1 MGFYLEHLN
10 TRLAE
15 GAARLPAALRER
27 HAAYLRGK
35 QLADGGFPGRD
46 EGADLYYTGF
56 ALRGLAL
63 LDALTPEICERTAEF
78 LKSCLTKSASV
89 VDFYSFLYSI
99 LLVQTGG
106 GPDVLAQSPA
116 DWPERVADTL
126 AQFRTPD
133 GGYNKNPGASSGSTY
148 HSFLVGLCY
157 ELLGRGLPD
166 PEQVRAFVLGR
177 RREDGGFV
185 EVGPMR
191 KSGTNP
197 TAAAIGILQLTAPLS
212 PLGRGA
218 GGEGRS
224 LSPNLPA
231 DDTELTVDF
240 LAGMDSME
248 GGLRA
253 NERIPLADLLST
265 FTGSWTL
272 AQLNALDRL
281 NLLRVYRFAESLQ
294 EDAGGFKGGIWDE
307 AADVEYTFY
316 GLGTMA
322 LASVEA

>member
-10 TRLAE
+10 TRLAQA
-15 GAARLPAALRER
+15 AARLPAGLRER

-35 QLADGGFPGRD
+35 QLPDGGFPGRD
-46 EGADLYYTGF
+46 VAESDLYYTGF

-63 LDALTPEICERTAEF
+63 LDALTPEICERTAGF
-78 LKSCLTKSASV
+78 LTSCLTKSASV

-197 TAAAIGILQLTAPLS
+197 TAAAIGILQLIH
-212 PLGRGA
+212 G
-218 GGEGRS
+218 
-224 LSPNLPA
+224 PNLPA
-231 DDTELTVDF
+231 DDTALTVDF

-281 NLLRVYRFAESLQ
+281 NLLQVYRFAESLQ

>member
-15 GAARLPAALRER
+15 GAARLPPKLRER
-27 HAAYLRGK
+27 HAAYILGK
-35 QLADGGFPGRD
+35 QLPDGGFPGRD
-46 EGADLYYTGF
+46 EGSDLYYTGF
-56 ALRGLAL
+56 ALRSLAL
-63 LDALTPEICERTAEF
+63 LGALTPEICERTAGF

-106 GPDVLAQSPA
+106 GPDVLADSPA
-116 DWPERVADTL
+116 DWPERVAATL

-133 GGYNKNPGASSGSTY
+133 GGYNKNPGAASGSTY

-157 ELLGRGLPD
+157 ELLGRGLPE

-197 TAAAIGILQLTAPLS
+197 TAAAIGILQLIH
-212 PLGRGA
+212 G
-218 GGEGRS
+218 
-224 LSPNLPA
+224 PNLPA
-231 DDTELTVDF
+231 DDTALTIDF

-281 NLLRVYRFAESLQ
+281 NLLQVYRFAEALQ

-322 LASVEA
+322 LTAPASVEA